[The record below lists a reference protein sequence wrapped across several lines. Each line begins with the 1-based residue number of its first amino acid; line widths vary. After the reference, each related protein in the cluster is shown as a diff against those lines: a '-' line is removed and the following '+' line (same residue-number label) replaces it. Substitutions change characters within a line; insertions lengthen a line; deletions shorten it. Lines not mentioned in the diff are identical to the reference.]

1 MPEFQP
7 CEFSYSSQEFWLI
20 SSKQACWLH
29 LLIDLT
35 ILTVITLDHLFH
47 LEPEPELCLMP
58 NAWDQRTGI
67 VSKDHLLL
75 TTQKIYSGQ
84 PKSHKPTLQ
93 QLIQIF
99 LKHCTLKIKQVCWLK
114 VAHQPS
120 LNVPSFLGDLFQ
132 YWDFIYHLYTK
143 MPHFYFWL
151 TNSTPTQHLYLD
163 ASNSLQI

>member
-1 MPEFQP
+1 MNFHTV
-7 CEFSYSSQEFWLI
+7 SQEFWLVP
-20 SSKQACWLH
+20 SKRACWLH
-29 LLIDLT
+29 FLIDLT
-35 ILTVITLDHLFH
+35 TLTVLTLGHLLH

-58 NAWDQRTGI
+58 NAWDQRTETI
-67 VSKDHLLL
+67 LKEHLLL
-75 TTQKIYSGQ
+75 TTQRICSGQ
-84 PKSHKPTLQ
+84 PKNHKHTLQ

-114 VAHQPS
+114 VAHQPP
-120 LNVPSFLGDLFQ
+120 LNVPSFLGDLIQ

-163 ASNSLQI
+163 ASNSSQI